1 MSIVVLYQNS
11 YINVIIKN
19 TLYEHFMACVAS
31 HNYAFLNI
39 LRSFRACID
48 VCVFVHAYESGR
60 NKTHAC
66 LCVFIILT
74 F

>member
-1 MSIVVLYQNS
+1 MSIVVLYKNS

-39 LRSFRACID
+39 MRSFRACID
-48 VCVFVHAYESGR
+48 VCV
-60 NKTHAC
+60 C
-66 LCVFIILT
+66 LCMRMSQGGIKHMPACVYS
-74 F
+74 